1 MDNINDDKVKVGD
14 ELLSDSS
21 PVKGCYNGMRT
32 TAIITFELLHTSGNC
47 CEECAVQR
55 YCEQFIEKQSIRN
68 PKNDLE
74 ELIFTCI
81 YQDELSNYTIKVKK
95 D

>member
-1 MDNINDDKVKVGD
+1 MDNIDNDKVKVGD

-21 PVKGCYNGMRT
+21 PVKDCSNIMRT
-32 TAIITFELLHTSGNC
+32 TAIITFELLYTSGNC

-55 YCEQFIEKQSIRN
+55 YCEQLIEKQSIRN

-74 ELIFTCI
+74 ELIFNCI
-81 YQDELSNYTIKVKK
+81 YQDGLNNYTIKVKK